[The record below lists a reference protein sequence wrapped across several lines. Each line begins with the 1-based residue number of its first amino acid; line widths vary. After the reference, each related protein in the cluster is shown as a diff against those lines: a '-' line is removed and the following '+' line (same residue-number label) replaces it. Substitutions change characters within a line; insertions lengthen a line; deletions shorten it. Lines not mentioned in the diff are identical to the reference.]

1 MANLILTRTWLVALG
16 NTTEGIASAL
26 IDQGILLED
35 LHDVEPEDIKTIC
48 QAARRPGGEL
58 PNGDPNQGVNVP
70 AMLQLKLMFAVNA
83 SQYYETVGRTLS
95 HGIMTWAYVK
105 QFKALS
111 ELRKNWPA
119 PPELPK
125 LGRNVPIMKLLEMI
139 RETLRQ
145 KLGIR
150 QIPLSYVMRAVVTPG
165 PIGPIRLNKPFSTDF
180 SSFHDK
186 MIARAS
192 HDHQNYQDDSSA
204 ILDILVGC
212 LGDTEYMTSLKPFMK
227 LRDGRG
233 ALLALEIQNLGNSKW
248 DTVIRKAEQTVLN
261 FPWNGKNVKYTL
273 DRHIVAHR
281 AAQNDMVRASEHMTY
296 VPPNEHARVQR
307 LLNSIV
313 STDVKVISAVTTILA
328 DTAKRNDFEEAADF
342 LLLAA
347 PVSVTDENMS
357 HNISAVIEDD
367 RTGFEISPMGKT
379 GIAMRYYPY
388 QEYKALSDEQRQELS
403 EWSRDNGRRHPNLR
417 KKRKREQ
424 SKISALR
431 TELNDLKATIAAAS
445 TTTEATIAAP
455 FSSNQ
460 TPQRNNRTNPALQ
473 RVTRPP
479 TQNQVE

>member
-1 MANLILTRTWLVALG
+1 MANLIITRNWLAALG
-16 NTTEGIASAL
+16 NTTEGIATAL
-26 IDQGILLED
+26 IEQGIQLED
-35 LHDVEPEDIKTIC
+35 LHDVEPEDVKTIC
-48 QAARRPGGEL
+48 QAARRPGGQL
-58 PNGDPNQGVNVP
+58 PNGAPNQGVNVP
-70 AMLQLKLMFAVNA
+70 ALLQLRLMFAVNA

-95 HGIMTWAYVK
+95 PGVMTWAYVK

-139 RETLRQ
+139 RETLHK

-150 QIPLSYVMRAVVTPG
+150 QIPLSYVTRAVVTPG
-165 PIGPIRLNKPFSTDF
+165 PIGPIRENKPFSRDF
-180 SSFHDK
+180 SSFHEE
-186 MIARAS
+186 MVARAS
-192 HDHQNYQDDSSA
+192 HDHQNYQDDNSA
-204 ILDILVGC
+204 VLDILVGC
-212 LGDTEYMTSLKPFMK
+212 LGDTEYMTSLKPFQR

-233 ALLALEIQNLGNSKW
+233 ALLALEVQNLGNSKW

-261 FPWNGKNVKYTL
+261 FPWNGKNVKYSL

-281 AAQNDMVRASEHMTY
+281 AAHNDMMRASDYMTY

-313 STDVKVISAVTTILA
+313 STDIKVISAVTTILA

-357 HNISAVIEDD
+357 HNISAVNEENK
-367 RTGFEISPMGKT
+367 TGFEISPMGKT

-388 QEYKALSDEQRQELS
+388 PEYKALSDEQRQELS
-403 EWSRDNGRRHPNLR
+403 EWSKNNGRRHPN

-431 TELNDLKATIAAAS
+431 TELKELKATIAAAS
-445 TTTEATIAAP
+445 TTTEATIAAA
-455 FSSNQ
+455 SSTNQ

-473 RVTRPP
+473 RVSRPP